1 MLKFYYK
8 TFISFIFFLFV
19 FYSTSVYALTFNF
32 KDADLR
38 DVIEGYALMIGKSFI
53 IDSRV
58 TGKVN
63 VISSEEISL
72 DQAEDMMHSILQ
84 VHGFVM
90 QEIGGKVKILP
101 DQLMREGSIYSEDS
115 SILPNDKII
124 TQLFTLENIPVNDFV
139 SAIRPIIPKESSLIP
154 YIQNNTLIVTS
165 NAFSIE
171 KIKTIIRKIDEPNL
185 TETQII
191 KIENL
196 NAIDMAKV
204 LDRFFSDQK
213 EQIGLKLT
221 APIFM
226 VDKNTNSI
234 IVKSHTSDM
243 SQIRILIKDIEEKNE
258 LTDET
263 QVIYLKHAQA
273 EYLAETLKALTIKE
287 GTEETSFIQIQPDS
301 KLNAL
306 IIRADLGTQKMLKKV
321 INQLDIPR
329 RQVLVEAVVADIS
342 DNDAL
347 ALGLSTITG
356 SLGDV
361 QTSVQL
367 GATNLMQLAA
377 DTITDMTAVINLL
390 ASNTTSDILS
400 TPSIITIDNEEAEI
414 IVGRNV
420 PFLTG
425 SFNDTNNS
433 AFQTLERQDVG
444 VTLRIKPQISEGDT
458 IRLDILQE
466 VSSIDATI
474 TSSNDTVTSKK
485 SIKTNVMVNN
495 EELIVIGG
503 LIDEKLTDSEFK
515 IPVLGSIP
523 LLGGLFRN
531 TSQVME
537 KRNLVI
543 FIKTSIIDYRGNKDG
558 LQNLTDSKYSQIEEL
573 LDDKNQPKFTIVP
586 KLYEPHLQEH
596 IKK

>member
-1 MLKFYYK
+1 MGKGNFINYQNLNEEHEFHLKAY
-8 TFISFIFFLFV
+8 IFFFL
-19 FYSTSVYALTFNF
+19 S
-32 KDADLR
+32 
-38 DVIEGYALMIGKSFI
+38 
-53 IDSRV
+53 
-58 TGKVN
+58 KVN
-63 VISSEEISL
+63 KFLNNEPPL
-72 DQAEDMMHSILQ
+72 HSQ
-84 VHGFVM
+84 
-90 QEIGGKVKILP
+90 
-101 DQLMREGSIYSEDS
+101 
-115 SILPNDKII
+115 
-124 TQLFTLENIPVNDFV
+124 
-139 SAIRPIIPKESSLIP
+139 
-154 YIQNNTLIVTS
+154 
-165 NAFSIE
+165 
-171 KIKTIIRKIDEPNL
+171 KIDEPNL
-185 TETQII
+185 TETEII

-196 NAIDMAKV
+196 NALDVAKV
-204 LDRFFSDQK
+204 LNRFFSDQK
-213 EQIGLKLT
+213 QEIGLKLI

-234 IVKSHTSDM
+234 IVKSHSSDV
-243 SQIRILIKDIEEKNE
+243 SQIRILIRNIEDENE

-273 EYLAETLKALTIKE
+273 EYLSETLKALTIQE
-287 GTEETSFIQIQPDS
+287 GSEESSFIQIQPDK

-306 IIRADLGTQKMLKKV
+306 VIRADLGTQKMLKKV

-342 DNDAL
+342 DNDAV
-347 ALGLSTITG
+347 ALGLSSITG
-356 SLGDV
+356 SIGDV

-367 GATNLMQLAA
+367 GATNLMQFTA
-377 DTITDMTAVINLL
+377 DRITDLRAVVNLL

-425 SFNDTNNS
+425 SFTDTNNS

-444 VTLRIKPQISEGDT
+444 VTLKIKPQISEGDT

-474 TSSNDTVTSKK
+474 TSQNDTVTSKK

-503 LIDEKLTDSEFK
+503 LIDEKLTDTEFK

-523 LLGGLFRN
+523 VLGGLFRN
-531 TSQVME
+531 TTQVME

-543 FIKTSIIDYRGNKDG
+543 FIKTSIIDYRANDSDLKD
-558 LQNLTDSKYSQIEEL
+558 LTESKYSQIENL
-573 LDDKNQPKFTIVP
+573 LEDETRSKFTIVP

-596 IKK
+596 IQK

>member
-1 MLKFYYK
+1 MLNLLRKF
-8 TFISFIFFLFV
+8 FIQLFFMLLII
-19 FYSTSVYALTFNF
+19 SNANAITFNF
-32 KDADLR
+32 KDADIK
-38 DVIEGYALMIGKSFI
+38 DVIEGFALMVGKSFI

-63 VISSEEISL
+63 VISQEEISIE
-72 DQAEDMMHSILQ
+72 QAEDMLHSILQ

-90 QEIGGKVKILP
+90 QEINGKIKILP
-101 DQLMREGSIYSEDS
+101 DQLMRENSIYSEDS
-115 SILPNDKII
+115 SILPSDKIV
-124 TQLFTLENIPVNDFV
+124 TQLIKLENIPVNDFV

-154 YIQNNTLIVTS
+154 YLQSNSLIITS
-165 NAFSIE
+165 NAFSIQ
-171 KIKTIIRKIDEPNL
+171 KIERIVQKIDEPNL
-185 TETQII
+185 TETEII

-196 NAIDMAKV
+196 NALDVAKV
-204 LDRFFSDQK
+204 LNRFFSDQK
-213 EQIGLKLT
+213 QEIGLKLI

-234 IVKSHTSDM
+234 IVKSHSSDV
-243 SQIRILIKDIEEKNE
+243 SQIRILIRNIEDENE

-273 EYLAETLKALTIKE
+273 EYLSETLKALTIQE
-287 GTEETSFIQIQPDS
+287 GSEESSFIQIQPDK

-306 IIRADLGTQKMLKKV
+306 VIRADLGTQKMLKKV

-342 DNDAL
+342 DNDAV
-347 ALGLSTITG
+347 ALGLSSITG
-356 SLGDV
+356 SIGDV

-367 GATNLMQLAA
+367 GATNLMQFTA
-377 DTITDMTAVINLL
+377 DRITDLRAVVNLL

-425 SFNDTNNS
+425 SFTDTNNS

-474 TSSNDTVTSKK
+474 TSQNDTVTSKK

-503 LIDEKLTDSEFK
+503 LIDEKLTDTEFK

-523 LLGGLFRN
+523 VLGGLFRN
-531 TSQVME
+531 TTQVME

-543 FIKTSIIDYRGNKDG
+543 FIKTSIIDYRSSDG
-558 LQNLTDSKYSQIEEL
+558 ELQDLTDSKYSQIENL
-573 LDDKNQPKFTIVP
+573 LEDETRSKFTIVP

-596 IKK
+596 IQK